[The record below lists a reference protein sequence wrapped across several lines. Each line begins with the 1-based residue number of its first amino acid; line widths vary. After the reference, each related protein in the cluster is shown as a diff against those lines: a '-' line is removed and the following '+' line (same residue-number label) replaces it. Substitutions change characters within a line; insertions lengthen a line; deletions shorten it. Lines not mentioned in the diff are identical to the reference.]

1 MADQSLNIRVRLGE
15 MGESVVEKALIA
27 VFLRASTKPPP
38 GWITGSTTFHMRSVN
53 EEISPHQSPEQSTHV
68 QQAGRTAS
76 EAFNGQI
83 AQSSRQ
89 SPRPTLSCAA
99 QSVELPRRARIGS
112 GLVCRSFHP

>member
-1 MADQSLNIRVRLGE
+1 MLTRHTSKAPVKFPHALGQR
-15 MGESVVEKALIA
+15 KN
-27 VFLRASTKPPP
+27 FP
-38 GWITGSTTFHMRSVN
+38 N
-53 EEISPHQSPEQSTHV
+53 QSPEKCTHV

-76 EAFNGQI
+76 ERFNWQI

-112 GLVCRSFHP
+112 GLVLPFVPSIGTNAVRADDADRN